1 MYSVTVSVKPRYFR
15 VPVRLTCSVNLA
27 SSLVVPACRNIGLCA
42 AFQSSSAPLATADRC
57 NYWLL
62 PSRLPGPH
70 CTQVASLAG
79 CFFPLTRGAM
89 ILLADPIAA
98 QKSTRS
104 QHRVGDRSAL
114 LPGNIVSNRDA
125 PLFRGRFLLASFD
138 RWLESRRPAALLLA
152 PRCYT
157 IPLVISPVCV

>member
-1 MYSVTVSVKPRYFR
+1 
-15 VPVRLTCSVNLA
+15 
-27 SSLVVPACRNIGLCA
+27 
-42 AFQSSSAPLATADRC
+42 
-57 NYWLL
+57 
-62 PSRLPGPH
+62 
-70 CTQVASLAG
+70 
-79 CFFPLTRGAM
+79 M

-104 QHRVGDRSAL
+104 QHRVGYRFAL
-114 LPGNIVSNRDA
+114 LPGNIASNPNA
-125 PLFRGRFLLASFD
+125 AKFRGRFLLASFD